1 MEAIARNIKR
11 FREFKNLTQE
21 HVAKELKVSQ
31 SQYQRIEA
39 GDAKIK
45 EDMIKQLAD
54 IFEVSPET
62 LYEFDERA
70 VFQQGN
76 THAIYNRI
84 NNGDINLYS
93 IDNKIEKLYEDKIAL
108 LEDKIFAQ
116 EQKLKSLTKAS

>member
-21 HVAKELKVSQ
+21 HVAKELKISQ
-31 SQYQRIEA
+31 SQYQRLEA

-62 LYEFDERA
+62 LYEFDEKA
-70 VFQQGN
+70 IFQSGN
-76 THAIYNRI
+76 NTAINKQI
-84 NNGDINLYS
+84 NHGNVNFYQ
-93 IDNKIEKLYEDKIAL
+93 IDSKIEKLYEDKIAL
-108 LEDKIFAQ
+108 LEEKIKRL
-116 EQKLKSLTKAS
+116 ESKP